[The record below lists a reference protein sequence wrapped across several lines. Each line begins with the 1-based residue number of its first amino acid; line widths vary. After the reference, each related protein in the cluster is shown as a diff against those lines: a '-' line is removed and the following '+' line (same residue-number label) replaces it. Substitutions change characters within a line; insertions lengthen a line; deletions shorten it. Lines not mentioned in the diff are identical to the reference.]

1 MSSPLSRDDVQRI
14 ANLARLE
21 LTPEEIELFAQQLG
35 DILRYV
41 EQVQALDTTAVVP
54 TSHVLVR
61 PVDRDDTVAATLP
74 RDAALANA
82 PDAAQEAGLFK
93 VPRVLG

>member
-1 MSSPLSRDDVQRI
+1 MSSPLSRDDVERI

-21 LTPEEIELFAQQLG
+21 LTAEEIELFARQLG
-35 DILRYV
+35 DMLGYV
-41 EQVQALDTTAVVP
+41 EQIQRLDTTAVAP

-61 PVDRDDTVAATLP
+61 PVDREDTVSPTLS
-74 RDAALANA
+74 REAALANA
-82 PDAAQEAGLFK
+82 PDAAHEAGLFK